1 MSRWPAGELPA
12 VGPIRVNV
20 THVFVSVAVDLDN
33 LAKPVLDALKGVVF
47 QDDGQISDIRMR
59 KRELGRIMR
68 IETPLPLLL
77 DALDQ
82 GGEFLH
88 VLVEEAPDQEV
99 VT

>member
-1 MSRWPAGELPA
+1 MSRWPAGDPPA

-59 KRELGRIMR
+59 KREFGRILR
-68 IETPLPLLL
+68 IETSLPLLWM
-77 DALDQ
+77 
-82 GGEFLH
+82 
-88 VLVEEAPDQEV
+88 PWIYV
-99 VT
+99 VSSCTSSSRRHPTRRS